1 MSCISMFTIQHVNL
15 YTIFPKTLFQL
26 YVIGCSSITIDEEK
40 ISKTVKLVHKILGGG
55 SYSIDVDENDIIPG
69 DAQKYVDII
78 GHVMYYN
85 VSQVNKHGE
94 RTTRVSM
101 HIQTLMRQYQKS
113 CINLS
118 GAFAAKYLTYLETH
132 PNEPY
137 VIIHLYRC
145 LKIGKMGIKFQE
157 DKSRMY
163 INTDSD
169 VITDLCKLFR
179 AKYPAKFPLLTPP
192 TQIYSN
198 IEISKH
204 GSSSKLGDNTIA
216 HKLPS
221 KRKIECVDDNYS
233 STGSIEKVLHKVTID
248 TDKKHKV
255 FVPSKEE

>member
-26 YVIGCSSITIDEEK
+26 YVIGCSSITIDEKK

-55 SYSIDVDENDIIPG
+55 SYSIDVDKNDIIPG

-101 HIQTLMRQYQKS
+101 HIQTLRGQYES
-113 CINLS
+113 CVTLW

-137 VIIHLYRC
+137 EKWELNF
-145 LKIGKMGIKFQE
+145 KKNKS
-157 DKSRMY
+157 SRMY

-248 TDKKHKV
+248 TDNKQKA

>member
-1 MSCISMFTIQHVNL
+1 
-15 YTIFPKTLFQL
+15 
-26 YVIGCSSITIDEEK
+26 
-40 ISKTVKLVHKILGGG
+40 
-55 SYSIDVDENDIIPG
+55 
-69 DAQKYVDII
+69 
-78 GHVMYYN
+78 
-85 VSQVNKHGE
+85 
-94 RTTRVSM
+94 
-101 HIQTLMRQYQKS
+101 
-113 CINLS
+113 
-118 GAFAAKYLTYLETH
+118 
-132 PNEPY
+132 
-137 VIIHLYRC
+137 
-145 LKIGKMGIKFQE
+145 MGIKFQ
-157 DKSRMY
+157 KNKSSRMY

-169 VITDLCKLFR
+169 VITDLCKLYVSLLSTFIFYVSLLIYHTLFYNSFR

-248 TDKKHKV
+248 TDKKQKV

>member
-26 YVIGCSSITIDEEK
+26 YVIGCSSITVDEEK

-101 HIQTLMRQYQKS
+101 HIQTLRRQYQKS

-192 TQIYSN
+192 TQIYLN

-204 GSSSKLGDNTIA
+204 GSSSKLGDNTIE

-248 TDKKHKV
+248 TDKKQKV
-255 FVPSKEE
+255 FVPSKED